1 MIVRA
6 TMTGCYCQKLEMV
19 EDFEVPIVPLL
30 R

>member
-1 MIVRA
+1 
-6 TMTGCYCQKLEMV
+6 MTGCYCQKLEMV